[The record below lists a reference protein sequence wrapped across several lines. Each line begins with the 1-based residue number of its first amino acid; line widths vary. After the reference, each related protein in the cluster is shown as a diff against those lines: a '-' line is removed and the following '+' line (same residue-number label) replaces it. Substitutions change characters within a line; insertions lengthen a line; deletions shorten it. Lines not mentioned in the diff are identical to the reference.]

1 MSKIV
6 DALKRAGLLRAK
18 PNGTKSVGASAIGSS
33 ERRMTRRI
41 FADIPLFVYGHTPDG
56 NPFYEQTCTIVI
68 NGNGGLISMTSSV
81 QTGQILVLTNEG
93 NGQTQQCV
101 VVSVQTQQTQSS
113 YIAVK
118 FPSPTPQFWRELEIG
133 KSRFL

>member
-6 DALKRAGLLRAK
+6 DVLKRAGLLRAK
-18 PNGTKSVGASAIGSS
+18 RNDTKSVGVCAISSS

-56 NPFYEQTCTIVI
+56 GPFYEQTCTIVI
-68 NGNGGLISMTSSV
+68 NENGGLISMTSSV
-81 QTGQILVLTNEG
+81 QTGQILVVTNEG

-101 VVSVQTQQTQSS
+101 VVSVQSQHTHSS
-113 YIAVK
+113 YIALK

-133 KSRFL
+133 KSRFI

>member
-1 MSKIV
+1 
-6 DALKRAGLLRAK
+6 
-18 PNGTKSVGASAIGSS
+18 
-33 ERRMTRRI
+33 MTRRI